1 MMNLEEFFEFSALA
15 INASSR
21 GDHDRAKEAAHKL
34 MDQLQGDGLNAKDA
48 LRSALLHASGA
59 HAEIVADL
67 LSLIEGWQNGIFK
80 RMGIEWTEN
89 PPAVERA
96 KSWLKGAE

>member
-1 MMNLEEFFEFSALA
+1 
-15 INASSR
+15 
-21 GDHDRAKEAAHKL
+21 
-34 MDQLQGDGLNAKDA
+34 MDQLQGGGSNAKDA

-59 HAEIVADL
+59 HAEIIADL

>member
-1 MMNLEEFFEFSALA
+1 MHTEEFLEFSAMA
-15 INASSR
+15 ITAASR
-21 GDHDRAKEAAHKL
+21 GDQKRGEEAAHKL

-59 HAEIVADL
+59 HAEIIADL
-67 LSLIEGWQNGIFK
+67 LNLIEGWQNGVFK